1 MKLYFCPSFNNTTYI
16 NYESHSGILWD
27 ESVVG
32 ASALLEHLLLR
43 TGLTQV
49 AAEDIEARAEL
60 RKKPTKSIS

>member
-32 ASALLEHLLLR
+32 TSALLEQLLLR

-49 AAEDIEARAEL
+49 AAE
-60 RKKPTKSIS
+60 